1 MNRQGRPTEPV
12 QALAP
17 APETFTGNRALRI
30 DMIHPREFG
39 KNVYPRAKQPGYIAQ
54 HEMQVEDQ

>member
-12 QALAP
+12 QALSA

-30 DMIHPREFG
+30 EEARLVIEKLLDVHCSDR
-39 KNVYPRAKQPGYIAQ
+39 
-54 HEMQVEDQ
+54 